1 MTRALILAAGQ
12 GTRLRPLTNDMPK
25 CLVQLCGKSLLHRQI
40 DTLKTCGIERIQIV
54 TGYCSENIEI
64 LGYPTSKN
72 REYETTNMV
81 YSLFT
86 ARDFFN
92 PAEDLII
99 SYGDIVY
106 DKDNLLRLLACSSEI
121 AIMNDKKWFDLWSLR
136 MEKPLD
142 DAETFIVDS
151 DGYVKSLGQKPV
163 SYHQIQGQ
171 YTGLIKIRADK
182 LREFIEFYDALD
194 REISYD
200 TKDFNNM
207 YMTTFLQLLINEG
220 WKVKPVDVES
230 GWLEIDSTRDLSIY
244 EALAQEGNLK
254 KYYKME
260 L

>member
-12 GTRLRPLTNDMPK
+12 GTRLRPLTNNIPK
-25 CLVQLCGKSLLHRQI
+25 CLVQLCGKSLLQRQI
-40 DTLKTCGIERIQIV
+40 DTLKACGVENIQIV
-54 TGYCSENIEI
+54 TGYCSENIEV

-86 ARDFFN
+86 ACDFFN
-92 PAEDLII
+92 TAEDLII

-106 DKDNLLRLLACSSEI
+106 DQDNLQRLIDCSDEI
-121 AIMNDKKWFDLWSLR
+121 AIMNDREWFDLWSLR
-136 MEKPLD
+136 MDNPLE
-142 DAETFIVDS
+142 DAETFIVGS
-151 DGYVKSLGQKPV
+151 HGYVTSLGQRPM

-171 YTGLIKIRADK
+171 YTGLIKIRADQ
-182 LREFIEFYDALD
+182 LHEIIEFYDRLD
-194 REISYD
+194 RKIYYD

-230 GWLEIDSTRDLSIY
+230 GWLEVDSIRDLSIY
-244 EALAQEGNLK
+244 ESLAQEGGLE
-254 KYYKME
+254 KYYKTE
-260 L
+260 V